1 MVPPS
6 TSAVCLGVE
15 INTEKGSISI
25 PQAKLR
31 QICDTVSEWKNRK
44 FCTKRQLQSL
54 LGHLLYIHKCVKPAR
69 FFLNRMLQLLRKYHG
84 QARIHLNP
92 EFHRDLRW
100 FDRFLPLYNR
110 VSLYDHP
117 KTDHQVHLDACLR
130 GLGVVWQNLI
140 YHLPIPLGF
149 KGLNIVHLEMLNILV
164 AVKVFCTH
172 WKGKN
177 ILIHCDNFAVV
188 NVLRSGRARDP
199 YLAACTRN
207 IWLWAATHDIN
218 VTYTHVSGK
227 SNRTADLLYRWTNS
241 YANIA
246 ELTALVQSPI
256 WVQVGLE
263 ALEIDAE
270 I

>member
-1 MVPPS
+1 M
-6 TSAVCLGVE
+6 
-15 INTEKGSISI
+15 
-25 PQAKLR
+25 
-31 QICDTVSEWKNRK
+31 
-44 FCTKRQLQSL
+44 
-54 LGHLLYIHKCVKPAR
+54 
-69 FFLNRMLQLLRKYHG
+69 
-84 QARIHLNP
+84 
-92 EFHRDLRW
+92 
-100 FDRFLPLYNR
+100 
-110 VSLYDHP
+110 
-117 KTDHQVHLDACLR
+117 HLDACLR
-130 GLGVVWQNLI
+130 GLGGVWQNMI
-140 YHLPIPLGF
+140 YHLPIPMGF
-149 KGLNIVHLEMLNILV
+149 KGLSIVHLEMLNILV

-199 YLAACTRN
+199 YLAACAHN

-227 SNRTADLLYRWTNS
+227 SNRTADLLSRWTNS